1 MSKTRYFEL
10 PSTVGEILNGKN
22 IKEVKP
28 TENLATLID
37 SLADNEA
44 ALIGG
49 RLIPSRFSTAKKF
62 FRYGN
67 ELLLRMPRSKFDAM
81 KRRIRPSGL
90 LIDAFSK
97 IPEQPIAA
105 VSFLSLYD
113 FSTMHRYTLDDVIQG
128 VKIYSYSVRN
138 SEIDIAEDKEY
149 ERIKDNGANLIV
161 SVPSRT
167 EKKPRLE
174 FTMKQVPLV
183 DNKYKYLL
191 WSVVEGSCYCED
203 KKFESSLKSRVPGKN
218 PINYCPHEVAA
229 YIAIAARQRRK
240 ENNVTYEVMPF
251 PTVSPKLANYWKK
264 LTRKVMIDDER
275 KRPLNKAER
284 NILLTYF
291 IRENGPREA
300 MAPRNSKYSDY
311 QW

>member
-10 PSTVGEILNGKN
+10 PSTVGEILDGKDV
-22 IKEVKP
+22 KEVKS

-37 SLADNEA
+37 SLADNESL
-44 ALIGG
+44 LIEG
-49 RLIPSRFSTAKKF
+49 RLIPPRFSNAKKF

-67 ELLLRMPRSKFDAM
+67 ELPLRMPRSKFDAM
-81 KRRIRPSGL
+81 KRKVRPSVL
-90 LIDAFSK
+90 LMDAFSR

-128 VKIYSYSVRN
+128 VKIYSYSVRY
-138 SEIDIAEDKEY
+138 SEIDIAEEKEY
-149 ERIKDNGANLIV
+149 ERTKYNGANLV
-161 SVPSRT
+161 VKVPSRT
-167 EKKPRLE
+167 EKKTRLE

-203 KKFESSLKSRVPGKN
+203 KKFESSLKPRVPGKN

-229 YIAIAARQRRK
+229 YIAIAARQKRK
-240 ENNVTYEVMPF
+240 ENYVTTEVMPF
-251 PTVSPKLANYWKK
+251 PMVTPKFANYWKK
-264 LTRKVMIDDER
+264 LTSKVMINDGR

-291 IRENGPREA
+291 IKENGPREA
-300 MAPRNSKYSDY
+300 MAPKGLKYSDY